1 MRYRVETALFLPT
14 CMFKIASRCRILR
27 AGDIIAGVT
36 GKYGKYFQLVTFQEI
51 FILEKF
57 LSGLWF

>member
-51 FILEKF
+51 FIL
-57 LSGLWF
+57 